1 MEQIRKKQRVAVYCR
16 FSTDSEEQPASREAQ
31 ETRYTQKI
39 SENPD
44 WEMVG
49 FYADKGII
57 GADRKN
63 HTEFDKMVAACK
75 RGDIDIILVRSI
87 SRFVRRTAECLE
99 MVRMLK
105 AIGVSVIFEKEG
117 IDTSTESGEL
127 CVTLFSEFVR
137 RESESITANFIY
149 PV

>member
-1 MEQIRKKQRVAVYCR
+1 MEQTIQKQRVAVYCR
-16 FSTDSEEQPASREAQ
+16 VSADGEDHSASRAVQEAY
-31 ETRYTQKI
+31 YTEMIGKR
-39 SENPD
+39 PD
-44 WEMVG
+44 WEMAG
-49 FYADKGII
+49 IYADKDIAGV
-57 GADRKN
+57 DRKEQK
-63 HTEFDKMVAACK
+63 EFNKMLTACK
-75 RGDIDIILVRSI
+75 DGKIDIILVRSI

-127 CVTLFSEFVR
+127 CVTLFSEFAR